1 MTISRHWALL
11 IRQSVSPAVRPLP
24 VRRWAG
30 RGPAER
36 VATEVLGLSKMNWN
50 NDAFYDTLPTTFRIA
65 STLADVLE
73 TMPSLGHLP
82 YSYRLFI

>member
-1 MTISRHWALL
+1 M
-11 IRQSVSPAVRPLP
+11 
-24 VRRWAG
+24 
-30 RGPAER
+30 
-36 VATEVLGLSKMNWN
+36 LGLSKMNWN